1 MTTTVTTVTV
11 TTVNNVGLAAALG
24 LITTLALIGLLVA
37 KEITAATPGQV
48 SVRWGRTLNI
58 GMIPLLIAFRLI
70 THIMGHTIDLDH
82 QSRRKTGEIGR

>member
-11 TTVNNVGLAAALG
+11 TTVTNMGLAAGLG
-24 LITTLALIGLLVA
+24 LITTLALIAILIA

-58 GMIPLLIAFRLI
+58 GMVPLLIAFAVIVVVKLSQV
-70 THIMGHTIDLDH
+70 L
-82 QSRRKTGEIGR
+82 